1 MNSGIKF
8 GLFFLGGIAL
18 GALGAVALS
27 KGKLNLKP
35 VAADLISRGMDVK
48 DALMSKVEAVKE
60 DMEDLAAEARQASEK
75 RKAAKVSQ
83 ETEQAQA

>member
-35 VAADLISRGMDVK
+35 VAADLISRGIDVK

-75 RKAAKVSQ
+75 RKAAKESQ

>member
-27 KGKLNLKP
+27 KGKLKLKP

-75 RKAAKVSQ
+75 RKAAKESQ